1 MPTYTKAKGRMAT
14 RTTCVMC
21 VAVPKTTGRRAT
33 RNTWHSLS
41 EQLSASTKSEDP
53 MGTYLIRTA
62 SKLMAANSNM
72 RRAVP

>member
-14 RTTCVMC
+14 RITCVMC
-21 VAVPKTTGRRAT
+21 VAVPTTTGRRAT
-33 RNTWHSLS
+33 CNTWHSLS

-62 SKLMAANSNM
+62 
-72 RRAVP
+72 